1 MSSPRRRSEE
11 QPNDHDNLLIAD
23 SSQDDTDSDADSAL
37 AVSLASSSESLA
49 SSIMRHREENGRTY
63 HAFKEGKYVLP
74 NDEILSAQTENDRL
88 DLQHM
93 LFTLTFDGRLTN
105 HPSSNQGSLRRVL
118 DAGTGTGVWAMDY
131 AEDHPETQV
140 VGIDLSPTQPSFVP
154 PNLTFY
160 IDDLEDP
167 WTFSYKFDLIHGRML
182 TGSIRDWPK
191 FIQQSYDNLE
201 SGGWLELADI
211 LLELRSDDDTI
222 PEGCAA
228 SKWGDLMLEAADKFG
243 APLDSCTRYKQ
254 QLLDA
259 GFVDVVETTYKW
271 PSNSWPRDPKFK
283 EMGLWNYENLGNGAS
298 GLSLALFTRALG
310 WTAEEVEVFL
320 VNVRRDMKNRAIH
333 GWWPIYVVY
342 GRKP

>member
-1 MSSPRRRSEE
+1 MSSPRDLP
-11 QPNDHDNLLIAD
+11 QDGGIAD
-23 SSQDDTDSDADSAL
+23 HPNHLVADSQDDTDSDADSAL
-37 AVSLASSSESLA
+37 AL
-49 SSIMRHREENGRTY
+49 
-63 HAFKEGKYVLP
+63 
-74 NDEILSAQTENDRL
+74 TENDRL

-93 LFTLTFDGRLTN
+93 LFTLTFDGKL
-105 HPSSNQGSLRRVL
+105 SNLPKSTGFSPRRVL
-118 DAGTGTGVWAMDY
+118 DAGTGTGVWAIDY
-131 AEDHPETQV
+131 AEDHPEAQV

-160 IDDLEDP
+160 IDDIEDQ
-167 WTFSYKFDLIHGRML
+167 WTFSYKFDMIYARMM

-201 SGGWLELADI
+201 SGGWLELSDI
-211 LLELRSDDDTI
+211 ILQLHSDDDTI

-228 SKWGDLMLEAADKFG
+228 AKWGDLMLEAADKFG
-243 APLDSCTRYKQ
+243 APLDSCLRYKQ

-259 GFVDVVETTYKW
+259 GFVDVVETIYKW
-271 PSNSWPRDPKFK
+271 PTNPWPRDPKFK

-310 WTAEEVEVFL
+310 WTAEQVEIFL
-320 VNVRRDMKNRAIH
+320 VDVRRDMKNRAIH

>member
-1 MSSPRRRSEE
+1 MSSSRDVPHEE
-11 QPNDHDNLLIAD
+11 ATVDNTDHLVAD
-23 SSQDDTDSDADSAL
+23 SQDDADSDADSAL
-37 AVSLASSSESLA
+37 ALA
-49 SSIMRHREENGRTY
+49 
-63 HAFKEGKYVLP
+63 
-74 NDEILSAQTENDRL
+74 ENDRL

-93 LFTLTFDGRLTN
+93 LFTLTFDGKL
-105 HPSSNQGSLRRVL
+105 SNYPHDKANSPKRVL
-118 DAGTGTGVWAMDY
+118 DAGTGTGVWAIDY
-131 AEDHPETQV
+131 AEDHPESQV

-160 IDDLEDP
+160 IDDIEDQ
-167 WTFSYKFDLIHGRML
+167 WTFSYKFDLIYARMM

-201 SGGWLELADI
+201 SGGWLELSDI
-211 LLELRSDDDTI
+211 LLTLHSDDKTI

-228 SKWGDLMLEAADKFG
+228 AKWGDLMLEAADKFG

-259 GFVDVVETTYKW
+259 GFVDVVETIYKW
-271 PSNSWPRDPKFK
+271 PTNPWPRDLKFK
-283 EMGLWNYENLGNGAS
+283 EMGTWNYENLGNGAS

-310 WTAEEVEVFL
+310 WTAEQVEVFL
-320 VNVRRDMKNRAIH
+320 VDVRRDMKNRAIH

>member
-1 MSSPRRRSEE
+1 MSSSRNLHQEE
-11 QPNDHDNLLIAD
+11 DTIDHPDHLVAD
-23 SSQDDTDSDADSAL
+23 SQDDTDSDADSAL
-37 AVSLASSSESLA
+37 ALSLASSSESLA
-49 SSIMRHREENGRTY
+49 SSIMRHRQENGRSY
-63 HAFKEGKYVLP
+63 HAFKEGRYVLP
-74 NDEILSAQTENDRL
+74 NDEAENERL

-93 LFTLTFDGRLTN
+93 LFTLTFDGKL
-105 HPSSNQGSLRRVL
+105 SNLPVDKANSHRRVL
-118 DAGTGTGVWAMDY
+118 DAGTGTGVWAIDY

-160 IDDLEDP
+160 IDDIEDQ
-167 WTFSYKFDLIHGRML
+167 WTFSYKFDLIYARMM

-201 SGGWLELADI
+201 SGGWLELSDI
-211 LLELRSDDDTI
+211 ILQLHSDDNTI

-228 SKWGDLMLEAADKFG
+228 ARWGELMLEAADKFG
-243 APLDSCTRYKQ
+243 AHLDSCTRYKQ

-259 GFVDVVETTYKW
+259 GFVDVVETIYKW
-271 PSNSWPRDPKFK
+271 PTNPWPRDPKFK

-310 WTAEEVEVFL
+310 WTAEQVEVFL
-320 VNVRRDMKNRAIH
+320 VDVRRDMKNRAIH